1 MKIDFFKLNNLN
13 KVSFDEDITIDSSF
27 YEKMDIINIEDVHA
41 CGEISINCVDE
52 IELLATVTGI
62 FTIPCAVTLEP
73 VKVPFTSEIDENI
86 GKFEDFY
93 NKNKNSLDILPIIW
107 ENIVLEVPMRV
118 VKEGVST
125 QDINGDGWELVSS

>member
-27 YEKMDIINIEDVHA
+27 YEKMDIMNIEDVHA

-52 IELLATVTGI
+52 IELLATVTGT

-125 QDINGDGWELVSS
+125 QDLNGDGWELVSS